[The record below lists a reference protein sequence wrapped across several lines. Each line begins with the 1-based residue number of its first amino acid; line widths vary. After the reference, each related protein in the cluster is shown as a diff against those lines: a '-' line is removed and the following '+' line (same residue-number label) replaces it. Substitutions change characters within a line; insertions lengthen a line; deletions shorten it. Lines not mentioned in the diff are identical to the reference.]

1 MKCFMKTS
9 YFFLPKVLLLIILT
23 HKTVFSQVTVTGA
36 NSGNG
41 NYANLAGAFA
51 AINGGVQ
58 TSANINISIT
68 SNINETFAVLNSGAW
83 AGITINPVGNIT
95 VNGNGI
101 SGFPLI
107 DFNGADRVTIDGL
120 NSGGNSLTITN
131 INMLRVNHT
140 STIRFTNDASNN
152 VLTRCT
158 ILGINGPIAG
168 QSGVIEFGT
177 GVTTGNDNNLI
188 SHCDIGPANFSA
200 LPVSAILM
208 SGTVTPAGREN
219 SGDTIRDCN
228 IYDIFYPA
236 SCAGIY
242 VSSGN
247 TSITISGNKFFQT
260 DVRAL
265 SNTTSSYGIFINIVA
280 GTAGSFVI
288 KNNKIGYANSN
299 DTGFYKMTLN
309 TGSFFKAIA
318 VQGATS
324 SQIDGNI
331 IDAISMSG
339 NFSGNT
345 FTGID
350 VGGGSTNIG
359 TLSPNIIGNQTD
371 TGRISIVSSSASE
384 NITAAIRV
392 STAAAVCR
400 NNLIGGIRSSGS
412 GAGGGTI
419 FGITATS
426 ASLLTF
432 ECKDNTVGGTI
443 SNSIQSNKST
453 GTVSAAIFYTNLTG
467 TVTGNLI
474 RNISSAGSSAALKG
488 IFADGIASTQI
499 VSQNKIRVLDVTNN
513 SSATEVT
520 GIHFKCTSSNTNSRV
535 ESNYVRLLSGASTT
549 GNING
554 IQTTGGKAT
563 FDNNMIQLGINSTGG
578 NVASGLIS
586 CFRETGGSN
595 NIYFN
600 SFYVG
605 GTATSGSANTYTLF
619 STVSDS
625 VRGYVNNIFYNA
637 RSNSGST
644 GKHYSISIGGTGVT
658 PAGLAIDGNVYYSP
672 GVGGFLARYNS
683 TDISSLAVLLSS
695 IWQNGNS
702 YSDDPNFISPN
713 SAVSDSALY
722 INRNSPTVIE
732 SNGLTVTPSVDV
744 DINGNIR
751 ANFTPIDI
759 GADAGN
765 FIPYPVKIEGAYSF
779 LNRLYKNLRTAI
791 NELNPA
797 FLAGYNIIITIS
809 GDLTDDTT
817 ITVTNTSWN
826 SLLIKPSGQITV
838 SGNIAGS
845 GGLINLN
852 GTLKVIIDGLN
863 SGGNSLRIFN
873 TMTDG
878 KAITIT
884 GNATQNKITN
894 CTILGN
900 NSNTNAV
907 IEIGNSSPPNSN
919 QNNTIS
925 FCNIGRYDSLQF
937 LTKAIAVNSG
947 SADTISNCKISDY
960 NSINASSGIYCAPG
974 TSNIIIKDNK
984 LFQSTGI
991 SIIQHY
997 PIWINSSAGNNFLVS
1012 GNTIGYTSESGTG
1025 IYTMSGP
1032 FGSSVNMIRLTAG
1045 SSVTSNITGN
1055 TIAGIYFSSP
1065 MLEGSY
1071 DNAFRGIVITAGKVN
1086 VTGNTIGS
1094 FSTNGSITTN
1104 NTFGSNFASMTGIV
1118 TNSSSGCSITS
1129 NNIGGINLT
1138 ADPGAGMRFYGI
1150 RSFASAADTFICSN
1164 NIIGGSLPNSI
1175 YNACHHINSIVNGI
1189 YDTMAVSVIT
1199 GNVVRNLNNIS
1210 GIGTGPVSSVSGIVV
1225 NSPARTHTISGN
1237 SIYNISVTSLVP
1249 TFPGT
1254 INGIFFNGS
1263 AGTNL
1268 VSKNF
1273 LHTFTG
1279 VKSNDIINGILTSGG
1294 NADYVNNMVRLG
1306 IDTSGNGNNAD
1317 VTITGIN
1324 ELSGSNNFYFNSIYI
1339 GGAPTSG
1346 TSNTFAFNSS
1356 VTGNT
1361 RNYLNNI
1368 FMNVRSN
1375 IGSTGSHYAVK
1386 VGGVS
1391 QDPPGLNINNNIYL
1405 AIGSGGKFGSF
1416 NGNNILSLTE
1426 WQNAVGQD
1434 ENSFEN
1440 NPQYLNPAGS
1450 ASTVDLHINSE
1461 IPTSVESNGIFI
1473 SSVADDFDGDA
1484 RAGLTPV
1491 DIGADAGNFTS
1502 LTKSLA
1508 LTMLIQGFY
1517 NQSTNKLVRD
1527 TIRVY
1532 LRNANSMYAIVDSSK
1547 GYLDSAGKVNLV
1559 FLNAVTGLYYIQLT
1573 HRNSIDTWSSSP
1585 QDFTASILNYDFT
1598 DATAKAFGDNMIQV
1612 DESPVRFAIYNG
1624 DVNQDGFIDIS
1635 DGSLIDNDLA
1645 NFVTG
1650 YLRTDL
1656 NGDDFIDV
1664 SDASIADNNAANFVG
1679 KVVP

>member
-1 MKCFMKTS
+1 MKTS

-23 HKTVFSQVTVTGA
+23 HQTIFSQVTVTGA

-41 NYANLAGAFA
+41 NYANLAGAFT

-58 TSANINISIT
+58 TSANISITIT

-83 AGITINPVGNIT
+83 AGITINPAGNIT

-107 DFNGADRVTIDGL
+107 DLNGADRVTIDGL

-140 STIRFTNDASNN
+140 STIRFINDASNN

-200 LPVSAILM
+200 LPVSAVLM

-219 SGDTIRDCN
+219 SGDTIRECN

-247 TSITISGNKFFQT
+247 ISITISGNKFFQT
-260 DVRAL
+260 GVRAL
-265 SNTTSSYGIFINIVA
+265 SNTTSNYGIFINIVA
-280 GTAGSFVI
+280 GTAGNFVI

-299 DTGFYKMTLN
+299 DTGFYKMTLS

-345 FTGID
+345 FTGIE
-350 VGGGSTNIG
+350 VGGGTTNIG

-384 NITAAIRV
+384 NITAAIRI
-392 STAAAVCR
+392 SSAAAVCR
-400 NNLIGGIRSSGS
+400 NNLIGGLRSSGS

-426 ASLLTF
+426 GSLLTF

-453 GTVSAAIFYTNLTG
+453 GTVSSAIFYTNLTG

-474 RNISSAGSSAALKG
+474 RNISSAGSSAALRG
-488 IFADGIASTQI
+488 IFADGISSTQI
-499 VSQNKIRVLDVTNN
+499 VSQNKIRALDVTNN
-513 SSATEVT
+513 SSATDVT
-520 GIHFKCTSSNTNSRV
+520 GIHFRCTSSNTDSRV
-535 ESNYVRLLSGASTT
+535 ESNHVRLLSGSSAT
-549 GNING
+549 GNIIG
-554 IQTTGGKAT
+554 ILTTGGKAT

-605 GTATSGSANTYTLF
+605 GTASSGAANTYTLF

-644 GKHYSISIGGTGVT
+644 GKHYAISIGGTGVL
-658 PAGLAIDGNVYYSP
+658 PAGLTIDGNVYYSP
-672 GVGGFLARYNS
+672 GIGGFLARYNS
-683 TDISSLAVLLSS
+683 TDISSLAALLSS

-702 YSDDPNFISPN
+702 FSDDPNFISPN

-732 SNGLTVTPSVDV
+732 SNGLTVIPSVDV

-751 ANFTPIDI
+751 ANLTPIDI
-759 GADAGN
+759 GAEAGD
-765 FIPYPVKIEGAYSF
+765 FIPYLVKIEGADSF
-779 LNRLYKNLRTAI
+779 FNGLYKNLESACNI
-791 NELNPA
+791 LNPA
-797 FLAGYNIIITIS
+797 LHTGRNIIITIS
-809 GDLTDDTT
+809 GDLTVDTT
-817 ITVTNTSWN
+817 VSLTNTSWN
-826 SLLIKPSGQITV
+826 SLLIKPGGQITV

-852 GTLKVIIDGLN
+852 GTLKVTIDGLN
-863 SGGNSLRIFN
+863 TGGNSLRLFN

-937 LTKAIAVNSG
+937 LAKAIAVNSG
-947 SADTISNCKISDY
+947 SADTISNCEISNY
-960 NSINASSGIYCAPG
+960 NSMNASSGIYCAPG

-991 SIIQHY
+991 SIIQHF

-1012 GNTIGYTSESGTG
+1012 GNIIGYTSESGTG

-1032 FGSSVNMIRLTAG
+1032 FGSSVNMIRFTAG
-1045 SSVTSNITGN
+1045 NSVTSNITGN

-1104 NTFGSNFASMTGIV
+1104 NTLGSNFASTIGII
-1118 TNSSSGCSITS
+1118 TNSPEECTVTS

-1138 ADPGAGMRFYGI
+1138 GDLGSGMRFYGI
-1150 RSFASAADTFICSN
+1150 RSFTGAADTFFCSN
-1164 NIIGGSLPNSI
+1164 NIIGGPLANSI
-1175 YNACHHINSIVNGI
+1175 NNFCHNDRSIVAGI

-1199 GNVVRNLNNIS
+1199 GNVIRNLNNTS
-1210 GIGTGPVSSVSGIVV
+1210 GFGTGPVSSVSGIVI
-1225 NSPARTHTISGN
+1225 NSPAKTHAVSGN
-1237 SIYNISVTSLVP
+1237 SIYNLSVSSLVP

-1254 INGIFFNGS
+1254 INGMFFNGS
-1263 AGTNL
+1263 PGTNL
-1268 VSKNF
+1268 ISKNF

-1279 VKSNDIINGILTSGG
+1279 VKTNDVINGIVAGGG
-1294 NADYVNNMVRLG
+1294 NADYVNNMIRLG
-1306 IDTSGNGNNAD
+1306 IDTSGNGNNAG
-1317 VTITGIN
+1317 VSITGIN

-1346 TSNTFAFNSS
+1346 STNTFAFNSS
-1356 VTGNT
+1356 VTGNS
-1361 RNYLNNI
+1361 RSYLNNI
-1368 FMNVRSN
+1368 FLNVRSN

-1386 VGGVS
+1386 VGGTS

-1416 NGNNILSLTE
+1416 NGNNILSLSE
-1426 WQNAVGQD
+1426 WKNVVGQD
-1434 ENSFEN
+1434 ENSFED
-1440 NPQYLNPAGS
+1440 NPQFINPAGS
-1450 ASTVDLHINSE
+1450 TSTVDLHINPV
-1461 IPTSVESNGIFI
+1461 IPTAVESNGIYI
-1473 SSVADDFDGDA
+1473 PSVADDFDGDV
-1484 RAGLTPV
+1484 RAGLSPV

-1532 LRNANSMYAIVDSSK
+1532 LRNANSPYAIVDSSK
-1547 GYLDSAGKVNLV
+1547 GYLDSTGKVNLV
-1559 FLNAVTGLYYIQLT
+1559 FLNSGTGPYYIQPT
-1573 HRNSIDTWSSSP
+1573 HRNSIETWSSLP
-1585 QDFTASILNYDFT
+1585 QDFTASNLNYDFT

-1612 DESPVRFAIYNG
+1612 YNAPVRFAIYGG
-1624 DVNQDGFIDIS
+1624 DLDQDGFVN
-1635 DGSLIDNDLA
+1635 LFDLTEA
-1645 NFVTG
+1645 YNASNTFTSGYIVTDVTG
-1650 YLRTDL
+1650 DNVTDL
-1656 NGDDFIDV
+1656 
-1664 SDASIADNNAANFVG
+1664 SDMTLIYNNSNAFVE
-1679 KVVP
+1679 KKRP